1 MAAGTSGA
9 VLRDIQTLFDTGTA
23 SGLSDRQL
31 LERFAGRRDASA
43 EAAFEVLVLRHGPM
57 VLRVCRNVLGDSAD
71 AQDAFQATFLVLVR
85 RRGSI
90 RGLDSIGGWL
100 YGVACRVAARARV
113 ESARRRAAEQR
124 AALRVVE
131 AVDPSECGESDS
143 AEFGPVIQEEVR
155 RLPEKYRA
163 VVALCYWQGLTQE
176 QAAVQL
182 GCPLGTV
189 RSRLA
194 RARELLRRRLTRRG
208 LAPLAGIV
216 VAALDGATASAR
228 ALPRFPVPSVLVHST
243 IRAASQV
250 ATGQATAQVASG
262 LVTSLVQRVL
272 WSMTMSKISSVVVGV
287 ALVGLMGY
295 GARVAVSK
303 GQVSQAPGKASKK
316 STLRNQEG
324 KTAGST
330 MVFSLVGGQNTI
342 ITIVPDGS
350 KVKKGDVVCEL
361 DSAALRDQLV
371 NQKITSES
379 AKANF
384 QNAKLTREIAEIA
397 ATEYVEGLFVNEKV
411 ERELDIKIAE
421 IDLSMAEDQ
430 LDELKA
436 QKADRKKRVTA
447 ELVLKKARFA
457 LERAESRLKTLLA
470 YTKAKRIKEL
480 QSEVEK
486 TRSNELAK
494 QATWELQISKEKKL
508 ERMIANCEIRAPRD
522 GTLVYANPADGR
534 RTLIEEG
541 ATVRERQILF
551 EIVPDSGAK
560 PKASEEPKN

>member
-1 MAAGTSGA
+1 
-9 VLRDIQTLFDTGTA
+9 
-23 SGLSDRQL
+23 
-31 LERFAGRRDASA
+31 
-43 EAAFEVLVLRHGPM
+43 
-57 VLRVCRNVLGDSAD
+57 
-71 AQDAFQATFLVLVR
+71 
-85 RRGSI
+85 
-90 RGLDSIGGWL
+90 
-100 YGVACRVAARARV
+100 
-113 ESARRRAAEQR
+113 
-124 AALRVVE
+124 
-131 AVDPSECGESDS
+131 
-143 AEFGPVIQEEVR
+143 
-155 RLPEKYRA
+155 
-163 VVALCYWQGLTQE
+163 
-176 QAAVQL
+176 
-182 GCPLGTV
+182 
-189 RSRLA
+189 
-194 RARELLRRRLTRRG
+194 
-208 LAPLAGIV
+208 
-216 VAALDGATASAR
+216 
-228 ALPRFPVPSVLVHST
+228 
-243 IRAASQV
+243 
-250 ATGQATAQVASG
+250 
-262 LVTSLVQRVL
+262 
-272 WSMTMSKISSVVVGV
+272 MTMSKISSVVVGV